1 MKYNTDNPLGD
12 YFDELLAPAAN
23 QPADWDTLLSE
34 AVAPHKQLT
43 PPVFSASTLA
53 AGHELVVCQ
62 GAAQLNPVARYSQF
76 LLNIQLA
83 ACLPDSRLRQTV
95 LQACEDLKPAW
106 FGVGWS
112 VLTHPV
118 SGSVQVTCHD

>member
-1 MKYNTDNPLGD
+1 MKHNTDNPLGD

-34 AVAPHKQLT
+34 AVAPHKQ
-43 PPVFSASTLA
+43 PAFSASTLA
-53 AGHELVVCQ
+53 AGHELVLCQ
-62 GAAQLNPVARYSQF
+62 WVTQLSPVARYSQF
-76 LLNIQLA
+76 LLNMQLA

-106 FGVGWS
+106 FGAAGWS
-112 VLTHPV
+112 NLTHPL